1 MTPLPSDYYV
11 IGKQGISDIFKS
23 GVRMDRHFNFLWVR
37 GANAGVK
44 AIRVRRTLAIGALV
58 AAAVLLVSAVVLVA
72 TRAGR
77 GYNGIVLRNLRAE
90 NERLAKELG
99 RFRAEVD
106 NLKSRMDLSFEL
118 QNQARLIASL
128 EPLSADVWQAGIGG
142 ADPDLGGMETAY
154 PDSVFGTIDESLDQM
169 LRQTEIQLES
179 YSEVISVLE
188 KEKTIRNGTPS
199 IRPLKGGFLSSRFGR
214 RMDPFLGEGV
224 HHSGL
229 DYRARMGS
237 PVVSTAEGV
246 VSMARGN
253 GGFGLMIEVSHE
265 NGFTTRYAHLSKI
278 LVTRGQR
285 VKRGEII
292 GLVGNTGHST
302 GSHLHYEVL
311 FRKVPRDPLQ
321 YVIPQGVSYD

>member
-1 MTPLPSDYYV
+1 
-11 IGKQGISDIFKS
+11 
-23 GVRMDRHFNFLWVR
+23 MDRYFNFLWVR

-44 AIRVRRTLAIGALV
+44 TIRVRRILAVGVLAGV
-58 AAAVLLVSAVVLVA
+58 AALLVSSAVLVV

-77 GYNGIVLRNLRAE
+77 ISDGIAVRNLKAE
-90 NERLAKELG
+90 NERLAGELG
-99 RFRAEVD
+99 RFRAEAD
-106 NLKSRMDLSFEL
+106 DLKAKMNMSFEL
-118 QNQARLIASL
+118 QNQARLLASL
-128 EPLSADVWQAGIGG
+128 DPLSADVWQAGVGG
-142 ADPDLGGMETAY
+142 EAPDLDRLETAY
-154 PDSVFGTIDESLDQM
+154 PDSVFSAVDESLDQM

-188 KEKTIRNGTPS
+188 KEKKIRNGTPS
-199 IRPLKGGFLSSRFGR
+199 VRPLRGGFLSSRFGR
-214 RMDPFLGEGV
+214 RMDPFLGEVV

-246 VSMARGN
+246 VSMARRN
-253 GGFGLMIEVSHE
+253 GGFGLMIEVTHE
-265 NGFTTRYAHLSKI
+265 NGFATRYAHLSKI
-278 LVTRGQR
+278 LVTRGQK

-311 FRKVPRDPLQ
+311 FRKVRRDPLQ
-321 YVIPQGVSYD
+321 YVIPQGTSYD

>member
-1 MTPLPSDYYV
+1 
-11 IGKQGISDIFKS
+11 
-23 GVRMDRHFNFLWVR
+23 MDRYFQFLWVR

-44 AIRVRRTLAIGALV
+44 TIRVPRVLAIGVLITV
-58 AAAVLLVSAVVLVA
+58 AALLASAVVLMG

-77 GYNGIVLRNLRAE
+77 IYNGIAVRNLSAE
-90 NERLAKELG
+90 NERLAEELG
-99 RFRAEVD
+99 RFRTEVD
-106 NLKSRMDLSFEL
+106 NLKAKMDLSFEL
-118 QNQARLIASL
+118 QNRARLIASL

-142 ADPDLGGMETAY
+142 EGPDLDRMESAY

-179 YSEVISVLE
+179 YSEVMSVLE
-188 KEKTIRNGTPS
+188 KEKKIRNGTPS
-199 IRPLKGGFLSSRFGR
+199 IRPLTGGFLSSRFGR
-214 RMDPFLGEGV
+214 RMDPFLGEVV

-237 PVVSTAEGV
+237 PVVSSAEGV
-246 VSMARGN
+246 VSFARMN

-278 LVTRGQR
+278 LVTREQK

-311 FRKVPRDPLQ
+311 FRKVHRDPLQ
-321 YVIPQGVSYD
+321 YVIPQGTSYD

>member
-1 MTPLPSDYYV
+1 
-11 IGKQGISDIFKS
+11 
-23 GVRMDRHFNFLWVR
+23 MDRSFHVLWVR

-44 AIRVRRTLAIGALV
+44 TMRVPRVLAMSVVI
-58 AAAVLLVSAVVLVA
+58 AAALLVSAVVLLA

-77 GYNGIVLRNLRAE
+77 ISNGISVRSLRTE
-90 NERLAKELG
+90 NARLSEELG

-106 NLKSRMDLSFEL
+106 NLEARMDLSFEL
-118 QNQARLIASL
+118 QNRARLIASL

-142 ADPDLGGMETAY
+142 AERGLDRMETAY
-154 PDSVFGTIDESLDQM
+154 PDSAFDTIDESLDQM
-169 LRQTEIQLES
+169 LRQTEIQLAS
-179 YSEVISVLE
+179 YSEVMSVLE
-188 KEKTIRNGTPS
+188 KEEKIRNGTPS
-199 IRPLKGGFLSSRFGR
+199 IRPLVGGFLSSRFGR
-214 RMDPFLGEGV
+214 RMDPFLGEAV

-237 PVVSTAEGV
+237 PVMSSAGGV
-246 VSMARGN
+246 VSQARRN

-278 LVTRGQR
+278 LVTRGQK

-311 FRKVPRDPLQ
+311 FRKVHRDPLQ
-321 YVIPQGVSYD
+321 YVIPQGTSFD